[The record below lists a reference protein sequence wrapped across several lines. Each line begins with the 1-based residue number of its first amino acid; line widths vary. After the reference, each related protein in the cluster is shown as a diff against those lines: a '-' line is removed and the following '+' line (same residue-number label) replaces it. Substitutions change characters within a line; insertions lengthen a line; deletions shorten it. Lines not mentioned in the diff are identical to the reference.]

1 MKQLLVLAA
10 VAGLVALV
18 AVMPAGAAQ
27 SKKGP
32 TLRSLQAQITT
43 LKKQVTTLKKREND
57 AETFAA
63 AALTYSACSTAVTA
77 DTFQDTYTSINPKL
91 TSPLFGA
98 QTVVND
104 YGACSAFQIV
114 RAHNQNPATTSVLSA
129 LLQLFAPSG
138 SAATGQHF
146 MNFTRQ
152 HGYLFGQ
159 LFVLSR

>member
-10 VAGLVALV
+10 VTVLASVV

-43 LKKQVTTLKKREND
+43 LKKQVTTLKKRESD

-77 DTFQDTYTSINPKL
+77 DTFQDTYTGINPKL
-91 TSPLFGA
+91 TSPLFGPQA
-98 QTVVND
+98 VVND
-104 YGACSAFQIV
+104 YGACGAFQIV
-114 RAHNQNPATTSVLSA
+114 RAHNQNPPTTSVLNA

-138 SAATGQHF
+138 SAASQQHF
-146 MNFTRQ
+146 MNFARQ
-152 HGYLFGQ
+152 RGYLFGQ
-159 LFVLSR
+159 LFVLPR